1 MKKIILLFL
10 LQGYLMAATLLHTE
24 INGVQVPIVFEKDN
38 RLPLTTIEFIFRDS
52 GSLASNKAG
61 LVSLTAN
68 LLNEGT
74 KKEGSA
80 NFAKELENRA
90 IALSANSGKET
101 FVFTLEAIKEQL
113 PFAIKKL
120 KELLQ
125 DPNYT
130 EETFK
135 KIVKK
140 RIATLIKKGDDFD
153 YIASNGLK
161 SLLFENSNMALPQ
174 LGTKKSIETLTLNDL
189 KSFIDTH
196 IFLNNLIVV
205 AAGDFNETEIEKIT
219 KDVASILKKGEVAPI
234 QKIVTS
240 DKERSKEQNEETK
253 QAYIYF
259 GAPYTMDVNGSQRY
273 IGKIASFIL
282 GSGGFGS
289 RLMEEIRVKRG
300 LAYSAY
306 SRFVVNR
313 TNSYFTGYL
322 QTKLENQ
329 ENAVKSVKEV
339 IANFVKNGV
348 SKEELEAAK
357 KFFLGSEPLRVE
369 TLNQRANRAFH
380 EYYSGQGLGY
390 SKKELALIE
399 KLSLEDLNKFIKKHS
414 EILKMSFFI
423 VTKK

>member
-1 MKKIILLFL
+1 MKRALLLFL

-24 INGVQVPIVFEKDN
+24 IKGIQVPIIFIQDN
-38 RLPLTTIEFIFRDS
+38 RLPLTTLEFIFRES

-61 LVSLTAN
+61 LVSLIAN
-68 LLNEGT
+68 LFNEGT
-74 KKEGSA
+74 KKEGA
-80 NFAKELENRA
+80 AHFAKVLEDRA
-90 IALSANSGKET
+90 ISLSANSGKET
-101 FVFTLEAIKEQL
+101 FVFSLEALKEQL
-113 PFAIKKL
+113 PFGLQKL

-125 DPNYT
+125 DPNYSK
-130 EETFK
+130 ETFK

-140 RIATLIKKGDDFD
+140 QLALLAKKQDDFD

-161 SLLFENSNMALPQ
+161 SLLFENSNLALPQ
-174 LGTKKSIETLTLNDL
+174 LGTKESIQALTLNDL
-189 KSFIDTH
+189 KSFIDNH

-205 AAGDFNETEIEKIT
+205 AAGDFNESEVEKIT
-219 KDVASILKKGEVAPI
+219 KDIASILKKGEVTPI
-234 QKIVTS
+234 KKIS
-240 DKERSKEQNEETK
+240 ASHKEQIKEQNEETK

-259 GAPYTMDVNGSQRY
+259 GAPYSMEINNSQRY

-282 GSGGFGS
+282 GAGGFGS

-313 TNSYFTGYL
+313 TNSYFSGYL

-329 ENAVKSVKEV
+329 KEAIKSVKEV
-339 IANFVKNGV
+339 VREFVNKGV
-348 SKEELEAAK
+348 TKEELEAAK

>member
-1 MKKIILLFL
+1 MKRALLLFL

-24 INGVQVPIVFEKDN
+24 IKGIQVPIIFIQDN
-38 RLPLTTIEFIFRDS
+38 RLPLTTLEFIFRES

-61 LVSLTAN
+61 LVSLIAN
-68 LLNEGT
+68 LFNEGT
-74 KKEGSA
+74 KKEGA
-80 NFAKELENRA
+80 AHFAKVLEDRA
-90 IALSANSGKET
+90 ISLSANSGKET
-101 FVFTLEAIKEQL
+101 FVFSLEALKEQL
-113 PFAIKKL
+113 PFGLQKL

-125 DPNYT
+125 DPNYSK
-130 EETFK
+130 ETFK

-140 RIATLIKKGDDFD
+140 QLALLAKKQDDFD

-161 SLLFENSNMALPQ
+161 SLLFENSNLALPQ
-174 LGTKKSIETLTLNDL
+174 LGTKESIQALTLNDL
-189 KSFIDTH
+189 KSFIDNH

-205 AAGDFNETEIEKIT
+205 AAGDFNESEVEKIT
-219 KDVASILKKGEVAPI
+219 KDIASILKKGEVTPI
-234 QKIVTS
+234 KKIS
-240 DKERSKEQNEETK
+240 ASHKEQIKEQNEETK

-259 GAPYTMDVNGSQRY
+259 GAPYSMEINNSQRY

-282 GSGGFGS
+282 GAGGFGS

-313 TNSYFTGYL
+313 TNSYFSGYL

-329 ENAVKSVKEV
+329 KEAIKSVKEV
-339 IANFVKNGV
+339 VREFVNKGV
-348 SKEELEAAK
+348 TKEELEAAK

-399 KLSLEDLNKFIKKHS
+399 KLSLEDLNNFIKKHN

>member
-24 INGVQVPIVFEKDN
+24 TNGVQVPILFEKDN

-130 EETFK
+130 EEAFK

-174 LGTKKSIETLTLNDL
+174 LGTKESIETLTLNDL

-219 KDVASILKKGEVAPI
+219 KDVASILKRGKVAPI
-234 QKIVTS
+234 KKIVTS

-259 GAPYTMDVNGSQRY
+259 GAPYSMEINDSQRY

-399 KLSLEDLNKFIKKHS
+399 KLSLEDLNNFIKKHS

>member
-1 MKKIILLFL
+1 MKKIIVLFL

-24 INGVQVPIVFEKDN
+24 INGVQVPILFEKDN

-174 LGTKKSIETLTLNDL
+174 LGTRESIEALTLNDL

-205 AAGDFNETEIEKIT
+205 AAGDFNETEIETIT
-219 KDVASILKKGEVAPI
+219 KDVASILKRGKVAPI
-234 QKIVTS
+234 KKIVTS

-259 GAPYTMDVNGSQRY
+259 GAPYSMEINDSQRY

-399 KLSLEDLNKFIKKHS
+399 KLSLEDLNNFIKKHS